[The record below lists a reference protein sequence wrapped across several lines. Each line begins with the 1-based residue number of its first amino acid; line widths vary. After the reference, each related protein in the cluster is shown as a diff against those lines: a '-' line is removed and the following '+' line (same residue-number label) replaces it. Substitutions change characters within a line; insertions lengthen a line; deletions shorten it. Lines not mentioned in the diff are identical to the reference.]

1 MNGAY
6 KILRHFIR
14 ATIFISIG
22 LVILNFIMLGTLIFK
37 GMSEPQGQSPLNTV
51 KVVSEGL
58 SNNGLSYSLDNEV
71 KKLLEEKKAWAML
84 INKEGDVIWNERMP
98 KEVPNTYSITDVAQF
113 SRNYLMDYPVYVWEH
128 SDELLVVGYPKDS
141 FAKYQ
146 FNFPIEW
153 VSSLPLRILSL
164 IIINIL
170 LALLLSLLI
179 GSRLIKSIKSI
190 IGGIHALTE
199 EKPVDI
205 EPNGVLSDLAE
216 SVNYTSKLLEE
227 KNTALRAR
235 DEARFNWIAGISH
248 DIRTPL
254 SIMLGYAS
262 SLEENEII
270 TLEQRQQ
277 AGIIRHQGENLRS
290 LVADL
295 NMVSM
300 LEYDMQPLNKKIL
313 KLSSLARQVASEFLN
328 NGLEEK
334 YTIEL
339 DVSEEYIK
347 IDGDEKL
354 LIRAITNLVQNSI
367 IHNKEGCRILLQSIL
382 DEDKKTCGFIVSDD
396 GKGMPQS
403 EIPNLLELPYSS
415 KRKSFI
421 HNGHG
426 LGLPMVSRIIKAHNG
441 KFILESQEEKGFK
454 AIIILPVIER

>member
-6 KILRHFIR
+6 KILKRFIR
-14 ATIFISIG
+14 ATIFISIA
-22 LVILNFIMLGTLIFK
+22 LVIFNFVMLGTLIFK
-37 GMSEPQGQSPLNTV
+37 GMNEPKEHSPLNTV
-51 KVVSEGL
+51 EVVSEGL
-58 SNNGLSYSLDNEV
+58 SNNGLNYNLDNEV

-84 INKEGDVIWNERMP
+84 INKDGNVIWNERMP
-98 KEVPNTYSITDVAQF
+98 KEIPNNYSIMDVAQF
-113 SRNYLMDYPVYVWEH
+113 SRNYLMDYPIYVWEH
-128 SDELLVVGYPKDS
+128 SDGLLVVGYPKDS

-146 FNFPIEW
+146 FNFPVEW

-164 IIINIL
+164 IIINVL

-190 IGGIHALTE
+190 IVGIHALTE
-199 EKPVDI
+199 ERPVDI
-205 EPNGVLSDLAE
+205 EPNGVLSELAE

-227 KNTALRAR
+227 KNTALKAR

-262 SLEENEII
+262 SLEENETIA
-270 TLEQRQQ
+270 LGQRHQ
-277 AGIIRHQGENLRS
+277 AGIIRHQGEKLRS
-290 LVADL
+290 IVADL

-328 NGLEEK
+328 NGLDEK

-339 DVSEEYIK
+339 EVSEEYIK
-347 IDGDEKL
+347 INGDEKL

-382 DEDKKTCGFIVSDD
+382 DEDKKTCRFIVSDN
-396 GKGMPQS
+396 GRGIPQS
-403 EIPNLLELPYSS
+403 EMPNLLELPYSS
-415 KRKSFI
+415 KRKNFI

-441 KFILESQEEKGFK
+441 EFMLESEEGKGFK
-454 AIIILPVIER
+454 AIIILPIIEY